1 MGNVYIV
8 GLYIL
13 HTKLPNSH
21 YESSTAHLKAQH
33 FAVLGD
39 KI

>member
-1 MGNVYIV
+1 MGNVCIV
-8 GLYIL
+8 GLHVL

-33 FAVLGD
+33 FAIFLG
-39 KI
+39 